1 MVYWYD
7 KRKKIIPY
15 NLNLKMFLPK
25 KKSENKSPQEGANCL
40 HNMFFIIKKT
50 FSDNFFWHFFYIL
63 IKGKVLNLCYVLK
76 KGEVFVFMR

>member
-1 MVYWYD
+1 MT
-7 KRKKIIPY
+7 KGKKIIPY
-15 NLNLKMFLPK
+15 NLNLKMFLPKK